1 MSSSNKTIV
10 ARLYSEVSQGNL
22 NVIDELASTDLVEHE
37 VTPGIPPTRAGVR
50 QMFEGMRA
58 AFPDFELVADDMIA
72 EGDKVFVRATM
83 RGTQRGDFMG
93 MPASGKKVTATVA
106 DFFRIS
112 EGKVVEHWGVSDF
125 ASVMQQAGAVS

>member
-1 MSSSNKTIV
+1 
-10 ARLYSEVSQGNL
+10 
-22 NVIDELASTDLVEHE
+22 
-37 VTPGIPPTRAGVR
+37 
-50 QMFEGMRA
+50 
-58 AFPDFELVADDMIA
+58 
-72 EGDKVFVRATM
+72 M
-83 RGTQRGDFMG
+83 RGTHRGDFMG